1 MTEPLVRLKSA
12 VADRYT
18 IDRELGRGGMATVY
32 LAEDLKH
39 HRHVAVKVLDPE
51 LARALGAERFLRE
64 VEVTANLNHPH
75 ILPLHDS
82 GEADGF
88 LFYVMPYVEG
98 ETLRE
103 RMNREGQ
110 LPLDDALQ
118 ITKEVATALSYA
130 HSHDVIHRDIKPE
143 NVLLSAGEAVVA
155 DFGIARAITEAGG
168 EHLTETGLS
177 IGTPIYMSP
186 EQASGAKPVT
196 GQADLYSLACVLY
209 EMLTEEPPYT
219 GPTAQAIVAKKLSE
233 PAPRVSVVR
242 DKVPPAVEAALDRA
256 LSRTPADRYA
266 TVQQFAEAL
275 SAGTTVPET
284 ETQAIVVLPFE
295 NLSPDPDNEYFVD
308 GLTEELITDLS
319 QVSSLRVVSRTS
331 AMMFK
336 GARKSIP
343 SIAREMGVQ
352 YALEGTVRK
361 AGTSLRITAQ
371 LIDTSCDAHL
381 WAGKFSGTLDDVF
394 DIQETVSREIV
405 DALKVKL
412 TPEED
417 RRMAARPIDSVAAY
431 DSYLRAIDEIHGI
444 RARLQG
450 LKDRAS
456 TLRMDAKTAATLL
469 LELVVVVGF
478 EPELLEEGPNR
489 VLFKTGRCPIYEAGR
504 TLGLDHSAIEALCR
518 TRILPRID
526 RAAKELDPRLRWGL
540 VQFRAGKD
548 DSCIEEILMT
558 GDSAVA

>member
-1 MTEPLVRLKSA
+1 MTDQLDRLKSA
-12 VADRYT
+12 LSDRYT
-18 IDRELGRGGMATVY
+18 FERELGRGGMATVY

-39 HRHVAVKVLDPE
+39 HRHVAIKVLDPE
-51 LARALGAERFLRE
+51 VARALGAERFLRE
-64 VEVTANLNHPH
+64 VEVTANLTHPH

-88 LFYVMPYVEG
+88 LYYVMPYIEG

-103 RMNREGQ
+103 RMDREGQ
-110 LPLDDALQ
+110 LPLDDALH
-118 ITKEVATALSYA
+118 TTREVAAALSYA

-209 EMLTEEPPYT
+209 EMLAGEPPFT

-266 TVQQFAEAL
+266 TAQQFAEAL
-275 SAGTTVPET
+275 TPGTTVAET

-331 AMMFK
+331 AMTFK

-361 AGTSLRITAQ
+361 AGNSLRITAQ
-371 LIDTSCDAHL
+371 LIDTSCDAHV
-381 WAGKFSGTLDDVF
+381 WAGKFTGTLDDVF
-394 DIQETVSREIV
+394 DIQEKVSREIV

-417 RRMAARPIDSVAAY
+417 RRMAARPVDSAAAY
-431 DSYLRAIDEIHGI
+431 DSYLRALEEIHGI
-444 RARLQG
+444 RARLQE

-456 TLRMDAKTAATLL
+456 TLRMDAKTAAILL
-469 LELVVVVGF
+469 MELVGVVGF
-478 EPELLEEGPNR
+478 EPEVLEESSNR
-489 VLFKTGRCPIYEAGR
+489 VLFKTGRCPNYEAGR
-504 TLGLDHSAIEALCR
+504 ALGLDHSAIEALCR
-518 TRILPRID
+518 TRILPRMD

-548 DSCIEEILMT
+548 DSCVEEILMT
-558 GDSAVA
+558 

>member
-489 VLFKTGRCPIYEAGR
+489 VLFKTGRCPIYVAGR
-504 TLGLDHSAIEALCR
+504 ALGLDHSAIEALCR